1 MTYEV
6 IRPWAAMLGLLIFIA
21 LFAGVLVYAFWP
33 GNRERFKRAARIPL
47 ENDTD
52 ESAGGKNGR

>member
-6 IRPWAAMLGLLIFIA
+6 IRPWAAMLGLFIFIS
-21 LFAGVLVYAFWP
+21 LFAGVLIYAFWP
-33 GNRERFKRAARIPL
+33 GNRERFKRAAHMPL

-52 ESAGGKNGR
+52 DNAGGKNGR